1 MKNREYRALLTFAL
15 MMSLVVSSV
24 KGTPSYVY
32 AKENTA
38 VVSEAKAA
46 DTDKKEESDSKS
58 VSDANA
64 RKDET
69 VFAKVDGSGQV
80 TSVTVSDQLKNISSQ
95 KQIQDVSDLKE
106 IENVKGDEKFKQ
118 LGDSLV
124 WSGDHKDICYQGTT
138 DKELPVGIRI
148 SYQLDG
154 KDISEKELKG
164 KSGHLS
170 IHYEYEN
177 ATADQEQAY
186 TPFLMVTGL
195 VLDAEKFT
203 NVTID
208 NGKIVSDGD
217 RNLAIGM
224 GIPKMKEELGV
235 EDLDIPDSFVVEAD
249 VTDYDTIEGITV
261 ATNDL
266 FNQLD
271 TDQFDSLD
279 DLNDSM
285 GQLESAANQL
295 VSGSGELKSGL
306 DKLLSSSGTLISGID
321 QLSTGSKKLKDGTNT
336 LQTGTGELKDGAG
349 KVAAGAASAADSTAK
364 QLVPGVQ
371 MLDQGVSDMQSQLS
385 QGIPMLSEGVRQ
397 LSQGAAKAGDGAK
410 RLDEGVDAAAQG
422 AGQLKNSIQ
431 DASNTAGQLAGA
443 AQQVADYIK
452 TNGQVTVN
460 TEVSVAAFND
470 SSSVITQLRALKT
483 EENAQAIENIISQLE
498 APQQVPVTQSVSLEA
513 TIGDTA
519 QKVVEG
525 LSGLSA
531 ALNTSS
537 TEGIAAGPIGAG
549 ITNLYGTLSSTAD
562 GTVKSGSSQL
572 NAALNTSVDSPE
584 GKFTCLRD
592 GTAALDAQVNGEG
605 GLVEQ
610 LNNGVASLKGG
621 TGMLLRGKDG
631 KSGVLALSKGLND
644 LSAGA
649 GDVVTGTTKL
659 SSGAKDLNSG
669 AGELASG
676 IGTLKTGSGALVDGV
691 KQLDDGA
698 GTLSEGMIQF
708 NEDGI
713 KKLVSAFDGDISGM
727 LNKLNGMLDAS
738 KEYKNFAGISD
749 GMDGEVKFVFV
760 TEK

>member
-38 VVSEAKAA
+38 VVSEAKTAA
-46 DTDKKEESDSKS
+46 DTDKKEEPDSKNI
-58 VSDANA
+58 SDANA

-80 TSVTVSDQLKNISSQ
+80 TSITVSDQLKNVSSQ

-138 DKELPVGIRI
+138 DKKLPVGIRI

-177 ATADQEQAY
+177 TTADQDQAY

-195 VLDAEKFT
+195 MLDTEKFT

-208 NGKIVSDGD
+208 NGKIVSDGNKD
-217 RNLAIGM
+217 LAIGM

-306 DKLLSSSGTLISGID
+306 DTLLSSSGTLISGID

-336 LQTGTGELKDGAG
+336 LQMGTGELKDGAG

-397 LSQGAAKAGDGAK
+397 LSQGAAAAGDGAK
-410 RLDEGVDAAAQG
+410 RLDAGVDAAAQG
-422 AGQLKNSIQ
+422 AGQLKNGIQ

-443 AQQVADYIK
+443 AQQVANYVK
-452 TNGQVTVN
+452 NNGQVTVN

-470 SSSVITQLRALKT
+470 NSNAIAQLRALKT

-519 QKVVEG
+519 QKVADG

-537 TEGIAAGPIGAG
+537 TEGTAAGAIGAG
-549 ITNLYGTLSSTAD
+549 ITNLYETLSSTAD

-572 NAALNTSVDSPE
+572 NAALNTSVE
-584 GKFTCLRD
+584 GQFTCLRD

-691 KQLDDGA
+691 TRLDDGA
-698 GTLSEGMIQF
+698 GALSEGMIQF

-727 LNKLNGMLDAS
+727 LDKLNGMLDAS

>member
-32 AKENTA
+32 AKENSA
-38 VVSEAKAA
+38 VVSEAKTAS
-46 DTDKKEESDSKS
+46 DQKEEPASEN
-58 VSDANA
+58 VSGVNA

-69 VFAKVDGSGQV
+69 VFAKVDGNGQV
-80 TSVTVSDQLKNISSQ
+80 TSVTVSDQLKNVGSQ

-124 WSGDHKDICYQGTT
+124 WSGNHKDICYQGTT

-148 SYQLDG
+148 SYKLDG

-177 ATADQEQAY
+177 TTADKNQAY

-195 VLDAEKFT
+195 MLDTEKFS

-208 NGKIVSDGD
+208 KGKIVSDGNKD
-217 RNLAIGM
+217 LAIGM

-285 GQLESAANQL
+285 GQLKSAADQL
-295 VSGSGELKSGL
+295 VSGSGELKAGL
-306 DKLLSSSGTLISGID
+306 DTLLASSGTLIDGID
-321 QLSTGSKKLKDGTNT
+321 QLSTGSKTLKDGTNT
-336 LQTGTGELKDGAG
+336 LQTGAGALKDGAG
-349 KVAAGAASAADSTAK
+349 QVAAGAANAADSTAK

-371 MLDQGVSDMQSQLS
+371 ALDQGVSDMQNQLG
-385 QGIPMLSEGVRQ
+385 QGIPRLSEGVKQ
-397 LSQGAAKAGDGAK
+397 LSQGAAQAGDGAK
-410 RLDEGVDAAAQG
+410 SLDAGVDAAATG
-422 AGQLKNSIQ
+422 AGQLKAGIQ
-431 DASNTAGQLAGA
+431 DASNKAGQLAEA
-443 AQQVADYIK
+443 AQQVANSIGE
-452 TNGQVTVN
+452 NGQVTVN

-470 SSSVITQLRALKT
+470 SSNVITQLGELKT
-483 EENAQAIENIISQLE
+483 EENAQTIENIISQLE

-513 TIGDTA
+513 AIGPTA
-519 QKVVEG
+519 QGVADG
-525 LSGLSA
+525 LKGLSA
-531 ALNTSS
+531 TLNTSS
-537 TEGIAAGPIGAG
+537 ATEGTIGAG
-549 ITNLYGTLSSTAD
+549 ITGLYGTLSSTE
-562 GTVKSGSSQL
+562 GKTVKAGSSQL
-572 NAALNTSVDSPE
+572 NAALNTSVE
-584 GKFTCLRD
+584 GQFTCLRD

-649 GDVVTGTTKL
+649 GEVVTGTTKL

-669 AGELASG
+669 AGALASG
-676 IGTLKTGSGALVDGV
+676 IGTLKSGSGALVDGV
-691 KQLDDGA
+691 TQLDDGA
-698 GTLSEGMIQF
+698 GALSEGMIQF

-727 LNKLNGMLDAS
+727 LDKLNGMLDAS

>member
-32 AKENTA
+32 AKENSA
-38 VVSEAKAA
+38 VVSEAKTAS
-46 DTDKKEESDSKS
+46 DQKEESASEN
-58 VSDANA
+58 VSGANA

-80 TSVTVSDQLKNISSQ
+80 TSVTVSDQLKNVSSQ

-148 SYQLDG
+148 SYKLDG

-177 ATADQEQAY
+177 TTADKNQAY

-195 VLDAEKFT
+195 MLDTEKFS

-208 NGKIVSDGD
+208 NGKIVSDGSKD
-217 RNLAIGM
+217 LAIGM

-285 GQLESAANQL
+285 GQLKSAADQL
-295 VSGSGELKSGL
+295 VSGSGELKAGL
-306 DKLLSSSGTLISGID
+306 DTLLASSGTLIDGID
-321 QLSTGSKKLKDGTNT
+321 QLSTGSKTLKDGTNT
-336 LQTGTGELKDGAG
+336 LQTGAGALKDGAG
-349 KVAAGAASAADSTAK
+349 QVAAGAANAADSTAK

-371 MLDQGVSDMQSQLS
+371 ALDQGVSDMQNQLG
-385 QGIPMLSEGVRQ
+385 QGIPRLSEGVKQ
-397 LSQGAAKAGDGAK
+397 LSQGAAQAGAGAK
-410 RLDEGVDAAAQG
+410 SLDAGVDAAATG
-422 AGQLKNSIQ
+422 ADQLKDGIQ
-431 DASNTAGQLAGA
+431 RASDTAGQLAGA
-443 AQQVADYIK
+443 AQQVANYVK
-452 TNGQVTVN
+452 NNGQVTVN

-470 SSSVITQLRALKT
+470 NSNAIAQLRALKT

-519 QKVVEG
+519 QKVADG
-525 LSGLSA
+525 LFGLSA
-531 ALNTSS
+531 TLKTPSPENP
-537 TEGIAAGPIGAG
+537 EAGAIGAG
-549 ITNLYGTLSSTAD
+549 IANLYGTLSSTA
-562 GTVKSGSSQL
+562 GETVKAGSSQL
-572 NAALNTSVDSPE
+572 NAALNTS
-584 GKFTCLRD
+584 LRD

-649 GDVVTGTTKL
+649 GEVVTGTTKL

-669 AGELASG
+669 AGALASG
-676 IGTLKTGSGALVDGV
+676 IGALKSGSGALVDGV
-691 KQLDDGA
+691 TQLDDGA
-698 GTLSEGMIQF
+698 GALSEGMIQF

-727 LNKLNGMLDAS
+727 LDKLNGMLDAS

>member
-32 AKENTA
+32 AKENSA
-38 VVSEAKAA
+38 VVSEAKTAS
-46 DTDKKEESDSKS
+46 DQKEESASEN
-58 VSDANA
+58 VSGANA

-80 TSVTVSDQLKNISSQ
+80 TSVTVSDQLKNVSSQ

-148 SYQLDG
+148 SYKLDG

-177 ATADQEQAY
+177 TTADKNQAY

-195 VLDAEKFT
+195 MLDTEKFS

-208 NGKIVSDGD
+208 NGKIVSDGSKD
-217 RNLAIGM
+217 LAIGM

-271 TDQFDSLD
+271 TDQFGSLD

-285 GQLESAANQL
+285 GQLKSAADQL
-295 VSGSGELKSGL
+295 VSGSGELKAGL
-306 DKLLSSSGTLISGID
+306 DTLLASSGTLIDGID
-321 QLSTGSKKLKDGTNT
+321 QLSTGSKTLKDGTNT
-336 LQTGTGELKDGAG
+336 LQTGAGALKDGAG
-349 KVAAGAASAADSTAK
+349 QVAAGAANAADSTAK

-371 MLDQGVSDMQSQLS
+371 ALDQGVSDMQNQLG
-385 QGIPMLSEGVRQ
+385 QGIPRLSEGVKQ
-397 LSQGAAKAGDGAK
+397 LSQGAAQAGEGAK
-410 RLDEGVDAAAQG
+410 SLDAGVDAAATG
-422 AGQLKNSIQ
+422 ADQLKDGIQ
-431 DASNTAGQLAGA
+431 RASDTAGDLAEA
-443 AQQVADYIK
+443 AQQVADYIGE
-452 TNGQVTVN
+452 NGQVTVN

-470 SSSVITQLRALKT
+470 SSNVITQLRALKT
-483 EENAQAIENIISQLE
+483 EENAQTIENIISQLE

-513 TIGDTA
+513 AIGPTA
-519 QKVVEG
+519 QGVADG
-525 LSGLSA
+525 LKGLSA
-531 ALNTSS
+531 TLNTSS
-537 TEGIAAGPIGAG
+537 ATDGTIGAG
-549 ITNLYGTLSSTAD
+549 ITGLYETLSSTA
-562 GTVKSGSSQL
+562 GETVKAGSSQL
-572 NAALNTSVDSPE
+572 NAALNTS
-584 GKFTCLRD
+584 LRD

-610 LNNGVASLKGG
+610 LNNGVARLKGG

-649 GDVVTGTTKL
+649 GEVVTGTTKL

-669 AGELASG
+669 AGALASG
-676 IGTLKTGSGALVDGV
+676 IGALKSGSGALVDGV
-691 KQLDDGA
+691 TQLDDGA
-698 GTLSEGMIQF
+698 GALSEGMIQF

-727 LNKLNGMLDAS
+727 LDKLNGMLDAS

>member
-32 AKENTA
+32 AKENSA
-38 VVSEAKAA
+38 VVSEAKTAS
-46 DTDKKEESDSKS
+46 DQKEESASEN
-58 VSDANA
+58 VSGANA

-80 TSVTVSDQLKNISSQ
+80 TSVTVSDQLKNVSSQ

-148 SYQLDG
+148 SYKLDG

-177 ATADQEQAY
+177 TTADKNQAY

-195 VLDAEKFT
+195 MLDTEKFS

-208 NGKIVSDGD
+208 NGKIVSDGSKD
-217 RNLAIGM
+217 LAIGM

-261 ATNDL
+261 ATHDL

-271 TDQFDSLD
+271 TDQFGSLD

-285 GQLESAANQL
+285 GQLKSAADQL
-295 VSGSGELKSGL
+295 VSGSGELKAGL
-306 DKLLSSSGTLISGID
+306 DTLLASSGTLIDGID
-321 QLSTGSKKLKDGTNT
+321 QLSTGSKTLKDGTNT
-336 LQTGTGELKDGAG
+336 LQTGAGALKDGAG
-349 KVAAGAASAADSTAK
+349 QVAAGAANAADSTAK

-371 MLDQGVSDMQSQLS
+371 ALDQGVSDMQNQLG
-385 QGIPMLSEGVRQ
+385 QGIPRLSEGVKQ
-397 LSQGAAKAGDGAK
+397 LSQGAAQAGAGAK
-410 RLDEGVDAAAQG
+410 SLDAGVDAAATG
-422 AGQLKNSIQ
+422 ADQLKDGIQ
-431 DASNTAGQLAGA
+431 RASDTAGQLAGA
-443 AQQVADYIK
+443 AQQVANYVK
-452 TNGQVTVN
+452 NNGQVTVN

-470 SSSVITQLRALKT
+470 NSNAIAQLRALKT

-519 QKVVEG
+519 QKVADG
-525 LSGLSA
+525 LFGLSA
-531 ALNTSS
+531 TLKTPSPENP
-537 TEGIAAGPIGAG
+537 EAGAIGAG
-549 ITNLYGTLSSTAD
+549 IANLYGTLSSTA
-562 GTVKSGSSQL
+562 GETVKAGSSQL
-572 NAALNTSVDSPE
+572 NAALNTS
-584 GKFTCLRD
+584 LRD

-649 GDVVTGTTKL
+649 GEVVTGTTKL

-669 AGELASG
+669 AGALASG
-676 IGTLKTGSGALVDGV
+676 IGALKSGSGALVDGV
-691 KQLDDGA
+691 TQLDDGA
-698 GTLSEGMIQF
+698 GALSEGMIQF

-727 LNKLNGMLDAS
+727 LDKLNGMLDAS

>member
-32 AKENTA
+32 AKENSA
-38 VVSEAKAA
+38 VVSEAKTAS
-46 DTDKKEESDSKS
+46 DQKEESASEN
-58 VSDANA
+58 VSGANA

-80 TSVTVSDQLKNISSQ
+80 TSVTVSDQLKNVSSQ

-148 SYQLDG
+148 SYKLDG

-177 ATADQEQAY
+177 TTADKNQAY

-195 VLDAEKFT
+195 MLDTEKFS

-208 NGKIVSDGD
+208 NGKIVSDGSKD
-217 RNLAIGM
+217 LAIGM

-285 GQLESAANQL
+285 GQLKSAADQL
-295 VSGSGELKSGL
+295 VSGSGELKAGL
-306 DKLLSSSGTLISGID
+306 DTLLASSGTLIDGID
-321 QLSTGSKKLKDGTNT
+321 QLSTGSKTLKDGTNT
-336 LQTGTGELKDGAG
+336 LQTGAGALKDGAG
-349 KVAAGAASAADSTAK
+349 QVAAGAANAADSTAK

-371 MLDQGVSDMQSQLS
+371 ALDQGVSDMQNQLG
-385 QGIPMLSEGVRQ
+385 QGIPRLSEGVKQ
-397 LSQGAAKAGDGAK
+397 LSQGAAQAGDGAK
-410 RLDEGVDAAAQG
+410 SLDAGVDAAAQG
-422 AGQLKNSIQ
+422 AGQLKNGIQ

-443 AQQVADYIK
+443 AQQVANYVK
-452 TNGQVTVN
+452 NNGQVTVN

-470 SSSVITQLRALKT
+470 NSNAIAQLRALKT

-519 QKVVEG
+519 QKVADG
-525 LSGLSA
+525 LFGLSA
-531 ALNTSS
+531 TLKTPSPENP
-537 TEGIAAGPIGAG
+537 EAGVIGAG
-549 ITNLYGTLSSTAD
+549 IANLYGTLSSTA
-562 GTVKSGSSQL
+562 GETVKAGSSQL
-572 NAALNTSVDSPE
+572 NAALNTSVE
-584 GKFTCLRD
+584 GQFTCLRD

-610 LNNGVASLKGG
+610 LNNGVARLKGG

-649 GDVVTGTTKL
+649 GEVVTGTTKL
-659 SSGAKDLNSG
+659 FSGAKDLNSG
-669 AGELASG
+669 AGALASG
-676 IGTLKTGSGALVDGV
+676 IGALKSGSGALVDGV
-691 KQLDDGA
+691 TRLDDGA
-698 GTLSEGMIQF
+698 GALSEGMIQF

-727 LNKLNGMLDAS
+727 LDKLNGMLDAS

>member
-32 AKENTA
+32 AKENSA
-38 VVSEAKAA
+38 VVSEAKTAS
-46 DTDKKEESDSKS
+46 DQKEESASEN
-58 VSDANA
+58 VSGANA

-80 TSVTVSDQLKNISSQ
+80 TSVTVSDQLKNVSSQ

-148 SYQLDG
+148 SYKLDG

-177 ATADQEQAY
+177 TTADKNQAY

-195 VLDAEKFT
+195 MLDTEKFS

-208 NGKIVSDGD
+208 NGKIVSDGSKD
-217 RNLAIGM
+217 LAIGM

-271 TDQFDSLD
+271 TDQFGSLD

-285 GQLESAANQL
+285 GQLKSAADQL
-295 VSGSGELKSGL
+295 VSGSGELKAGL
-306 DKLLSSSGTLISGID
+306 DTLLASSGTLIDGID
-321 QLSTGSKKLKDGTNT
+321 QLSTGSKTLKDGTNT
-336 LQTGTGELKDGAG
+336 LQTGAGALKDGAG
-349 KVAAGAASAADSTAK
+349 QVAAGAANAADSTAK

-371 MLDQGVSDMQSQLS
+371 ALDQGVSDMQNQLG
-385 QGIPMLSEGVRQ
+385 QGIPRLSEGVKQ
-397 LSQGAAKAGDGAK
+397 LSQGAAQAGAGAK
-410 RLDEGVDAAAQG
+410 SLDAGVDAAATG
-422 AGQLKNSIQ
+422 ADQLKDGIQ
-431 DASNTAGQLAGA
+431 RASDTAGQLAGA
-443 AQQVADYIK
+443 AQQVANYVK
-452 TNGQVTVN
+452 NNGQVTVN

-470 SSSVITQLRALKT
+470 NSNAIAQLRALKT

-519 QKVVEG
+519 QKVADG

-531 ALNTSS
+531 TLKTPSPENP
-537 TEGIAAGPIGAG
+537 EAGAIGAG
-549 ITNLYGTLSSTAD
+549 IANLYGTLSSTA
-562 GTVKSGSSQL
+562 GETVKAGSSQL
-572 NAALNTSVDSPE
+572 NAALNTS
-584 GKFTCLRD
+584 LRE

-649 GDVVTGTTKL
+649 GEVVTGTTKL

-669 AGELASG
+669 AGALASG
-676 IGTLKTGSGALVDGV
+676 IGALKSGSGALVDGV
-691 KQLDDGA
+691 TQLDDGA
-698 GTLSEGMIQF
+698 GALSEGMIQF

-727 LNKLNGMLDAS
+727 LDKLNGMLDAS

>member
-1 MKNREYRALLTFAL
+1 
-15 MMSLVVSSV
+15 
-24 KGTPSYVY
+24 
-32 AKENTA
+32 
-38 VVSEAKAA
+38 
-46 DTDKKEESDSKS
+46 
-58 VSDANA
+58 
-64 RKDET
+64 
-69 VFAKVDGSGQV
+69 
-80 TSVTVSDQLKNISSQ
+80 
-95 KQIQDVSDLKE
+95 
-106 IENVKGDEKFKQ
+106 
-118 LGDSLV
+118 
-124 WSGDHKDICYQGTT
+124 
-138 DKELPVGIRI
+138 
-148 SYQLDG
+148 
-154 KDISEKELKG
+154 
-164 KSGHLS
+164 
-170 IHYEYEN
+170 
-177 ATADQEQAY
+177 
-186 TPFLMVTGL
+186 
-195 VLDAEKFT
+195 
-203 NVTID
+203 
-208 NGKIVSDGD
+208 
-217 RNLAIGM
+217 
-224 GIPKMKEELGV
+224 MKEELGV

-285 GQLESAANQL
+285 GQLKSAADQL
-295 VSGSGELKSGL
+295 VSGSGELKAGL
-306 DKLLSSSGTLISGID
+306 DTLLASSGTLIDGID
-321 QLSTGSKKLKDGTNT
+321 QLSTGSKTLKDGTNT
-336 LQTGTGELKDGAG
+336 LQTGAGALKDGAG
-349 KVAAGAASAADSTAK
+349 QVAAGAANAADSTAK

-371 MLDQGVSDMQSQLS
+371 ALDQGVSDMQNQLG
-385 QGIPMLSEGVRQ
+385 QGIPRLSEGVKQ
-397 LSQGAAKAGDGAK
+397 LSQGAAQAGDGAK
-410 RLDEGVDAAAQG
+410 SLDAGVDAAAQG
-422 AGQLKNSIQ
+422 AGQLKNGIQ

-443 AQQVADYIK
+443 AQQVANYVK
-452 TNGQVTVN
+452 NNGQVTVN

-470 SSSVITQLRALKT
+470 NSNAIAQLRALKT

-519 QKVVEG
+519 QKVADG
-525 LSGLSA
+525 LYDLSA
-531 ALNTSS
+531 TLKTPSPENP
-537 TEGIAAGPIGAG
+537 EAGVIGAG
-549 ITNLYGTLSSTAD
+549 IANLYGNLSSTA
-562 GTVKSGSSQL
+562 GETVKAGSSQL
-572 NAALNTSVDSPE
+572 NAALNTSVE
-584 GKFTCLRD
+584 GQFTCLRD

-649 GDVVTGTTKL
+649 GEVVTGTTKL

-669 AGELASG
+669 AGALASG
-676 IGTLKTGSGALVDGV
+676 IGALKSGSGALVDGV
-691 KQLDDGA
+691 TQLDDGA
-698 GTLSEGMIQF
+698 GALSEGMIQF

-727 LNKLNGMLDAS
+727 LDKLNGMLDAS

>member
-32 AKENTA
+32 AKENSA
-38 VVSEAKAA
+38 VVSEAKTAS
-46 DTDKKEESDSKS
+46 DQKEESASEN
-58 VSDANA
+58 VSGANA

-80 TSVTVSDQLKNISSQ
+80 TSVTVSDQLKNVSSQ

-148 SYQLDG
+148 SYKLDG

-177 ATADQEQAY
+177 TTADKNQAY

-195 VLDAEKFT
+195 MLDTEKFS

-208 NGKIVSDGD
+208 NGKIVSDGSKD
-217 RNLAIGM
+217 LAIGM

-271 TDQFDSLD
+271 TDQFGSLD

-285 GQLESAANQL
+285 GQLKSAADQL
-295 VSGSGELKSGL
+295 VSGSGELKAGL
-306 DKLLSSSGTLISGID
+306 DTLLASSGTLIDGID
-321 QLSTGSKKLKDGTNT
+321 QLSTGSKTLKDGTNT
-336 LQTGTGELKDGAG
+336 LQTGAGALKDGAG
-349 KVAAGAASAADSTAK
+349 QVAAGAANAADSTAK

-371 MLDQGVSDMQSQLS
+371 ALDQGVSDMQIQLG
-385 QGIPMLSEGVRQ
+385 QGIPRLSEGVKQ
-397 LSQGAAKAGDGAK
+397 LSQGAAQAGAGAK
-410 RLDEGVDAAAQG
+410 SLDAGVDAAATG
-422 AGQLKNSIQ
+422 ADQLKDGIQ
-431 DASNTAGQLAGA
+431 RASDTAGQLAGA
-443 AQQVADYIK
+443 AQQVANYVK
-452 TNGQVTVN
+452 NNGQVTVN

-470 SSSVITQLRALKT
+470 NSNAIAQLRALKT

-519 QKVVEG
+519 QKVADG

-531 ALNTSS
+531 TLKTPSPENP
-537 TEGIAAGPIGAG
+537 EAGAIGAG
-549 ITNLYGTLSSTAD
+549 IANLYGTLSSTA
-562 GTVKSGSSQL
+562 GETVKAGSSQL
-572 NAALNTSVDSPE
+572 NAALNTS
-584 GKFTCLRD
+584 LRE

-649 GDVVTGTTKL
+649 GEVVTGTTKL

-669 AGELASG
+669 AGALASG
-676 IGTLKTGSGALVDGV
+676 IGALKSGSGALVDGV
-691 KQLDDGA
+691 TQLDDGA
-698 GTLSEGMIQF
+698 GALSEGMIQF

-727 LNKLNGMLDAS
+727 LDKLNGMLDAS

>member
-32 AKENTA
+32 AKENSA
-38 VVSEAKAA
+38 VVSEAKTAS
-46 DTDKKEESDSKS
+46 DQKEESASEN
-58 VSDANA
+58 VSGANA

-80 TSVTVSDQLKNISSQ
+80 TSVTVSDQLKNVSSQ

-148 SYQLDG
+148 SYKLDG

-177 ATADQEQAY
+177 TTADKNQAY

-195 VLDAEKFT
+195 MLDTEKFS

-208 NGKIVSDGD
+208 NGKIVSDGSKD
-217 RNLAIGM
+217 LAIGM

-271 TDQFDSLD
+271 TDQFGSLD

-285 GQLESAANQL
+285 GQLKSAADQL
-295 VSGSGELKSGL
+295 VSGSGELKAGL
-306 DKLLSSSGTLISGID
+306 DTLLASSGTLIDGID
-321 QLSTGSKKLKDGTNT
+321 QLSTGSKTLKDGTNT
-336 LQTGTGELKDGAG
+336 LQTGAGALKDGAG
-349 KVAAGAASAADSTAK
+349 QVAAGAANAADSTAK

-371 MLDQGVSDMQSQLS
+371 ALDQGVSDMQNQLG
-385 QGIPMLSEGVRQ
+385 QGIPRLSEGVKQ
-397 LSQGAAKAGDGAK
+397 LSQGAAQAGAGAK
-410 RLDEGVDAAAQG
+410 SLDAGVDAAAQG
-422 AGQLKNSIQ
+422 AGQLKNGIQ
-431 DASNTAGQLAGA
+431 DASNEAGQLAGE
-443 AQQVADYIK
+443 AQQVANYVK
-452 TNGQVTVN
+452 NNGQVTVN

-470 SSSVITQLRALKT
+470 NSNAIAQLRALKT

-519 QKVVEG
+519 QKVADG
-525 LSGLSA
+525 LFGLSA
-531 ALNTSS
+531 TLKTPSPENP
-537 TEGIAAGPIGAG
+537 EAGAIGAG
-549 ITNLYGTLSSTAD
+549 IANLYGNLSSTA
-562 GTVKSGSSQL
+562 GETVKAGSSQL
-572 NAALNTSVDSPE
+572 NAALNTS
-584 GKFTCLRD
+584 LRD

-649 GDVVTGTTKL
+649 GEVVTGTTKL

-669 AGELASG
+669 AGALASG
-676 IGTLKTGSGALVDGV
+676 IGALKSGSGALVDGV
-691 KQLDDGA
+691 TQLDDGA
-698 GTLSEGMIQF
+698 GALSEGMIQF

-727 LNKLNGMLDAS
+727 LDKLNGMLDAS

>member
-32 AKENTA
+32 AKENSA
-38 VVSEAKAA
+38 VVSEAKTAS
-46 DTDKKEESDSKS
+46 DQKEESASEN
-58 VSDANA
+58 VSGANA

-80 TSVTVSDQLKNISSQ
+80 TSVTVSDQLKNVSSQ

-148 SYQLDG
+148 SYKLDG

-177 ATADQEQAY
+177 TTADKNQAY

-195 VLDAEKFT
+195 MLDTEKFS

-208 NGKIVSDGD
+208 NGKIVSDGSKD
-217 RNLAIGM
+217 LAIGM

-285 GQLESAANQL
+285 GQLKSAADQL
-295 VSGSGELKSGL
+295 VSGSGELKAGL
-306 DKLLSSSGTLISGID
+306 DTLLASSGTLIDGID
-321 QLSTGSKKLKDGTNT
+321 QLSTGSKTLKDGTNT
-336 LQTGTGELKDGAG
+336 LQTGAGALKDGAG
-349 KVAAGAASAADSTAK
+349 QVAAGAANAADSTAK

-371 MLDQGVSDMQSQLS
+371 ALDQGVSDMQNQLG
-385 QGIPMLSEGVRQ
+385 QGIPRLSEGVKQ
-397 LSQGAAKAGDGAK
+397 LSQGAAQAGDGAK
-410 RLDEGVDAAAQG
+410 SLDAGVDAAAQG
-422 AGQLKNSIQ
+422 AGQLKNGIQ

-443 AQQVADYIK
+443 APQVANYVK
-452 TNGQVTVN
+452 NNGQVTVN

-470 SSSVITQLRALKT
+470 NSNAIAQLRALKT

-519 QKVVEG
+519 QKVADG

-531 ALNTSS
+531 TLKTPSPENP
-537 TEGIAAGPIGAG
+537 EAGVIGAG
-549 ITNLYGTLSSTAD
+549 IANLYGTLSSTA
-562 GTVKSGSSQL
+562 GETVKAGSSQL
-572 NAALNTSVDSPE
+572 NAALNTSVE
-584 GKFTCLRD
+584 GQFTCLRD

-610 LNNGVASLKGG
+610 LNNGVARLKGG

-649 GDVVTGTTKL
+649 GEVVTGTTKL

-669 AGELASG
+669 AGALASG
-676 IGTLKTGSGALVDGV
+676 IGALKSGSGALVDGV
-691 KQLDDGA
+691 TQLDDGA
-698 GTLSEGMIQF
+698 GALSEGMIQF

-727 LNKLNGMLDAS
+727 LDKLNGMLDAS

>member
-32 AKENTA
+32 AKENSA
-38 VVSEAKAA
+38 VVSEAKTAS
-46 DTDKKEESDSKS
+46 DQKEESASEN
-58 VSDANA
+58 VSGANA

-80 TSVTVSDQLKNISSQ
+80 TSVTVSDQLKNVSSQ

-148 SYQLDG
+148 SYKLDG

-177 ATADQEQAY
+177 TTADKNQAY

-195 VLDAEKFT
+195 MLDTEKFS

-208 NGKIVSDGD
+208 NGKIVSDGSKD
-217 RNLAIGM
+217 LAIGM

-285 GQLESAANQL
+285 GQLKSAADQL
-295 VSGSGELKSGL
+295 VSGSGELKAGL
-306 DKLLSSSGTLISGID
+306 DTLLASSGTLIDGID
-321 QLSTGSKKLKDGTNT
+321 QLSTGSKTLKDGTNT
-336 LQTGTGELKDGAG
+336 LQTGAGALKDGAG
-349 KVAAGAASAADSTAK
+349 QVAAGAANAADSTAK

-371 MLDQGVSDMQSQLS
+371 ALDQGVSDMQNQLE
-385 QGIPMLSEGVRQ
+385 QGIPRLVEGVAQ
-397 LSQGAAKAGDGAK
+397 AADGAK
-410 RLDEGVDAAAQG
+410 SLDEGAE
-422 AGQLKNSIQ
+422 QLKNGIQ
-431 DASNTAGQLAGA
+431 DASNKAGELAEEA
-443 AQQVADYIK
+443 RRVASYVK
-452 TNGQVTVN
+452 NNGQVTVN

-470 SSSVITQLRALKT
+470 NSNVITQLRALET

-498 APQQVPVTQSVSLEA
+498 APQQVPVTQSVSLEP
-513 TIGDTA
+513 TIGDDA
-519 QKVVEG
+519 QKVADG

-531 ALNTSS
+531 ILNTSS
-537 TEGIAAGPIGAG
+537 TADKSIGKG
-549 ITNLYGTLSSTAD
+549 ITDLKVGA
-562 GTVKSGSSQL
+562 SQL
-572 NAALNTSVDSPE
+572 NAALNTSE
-584 GKFTCLRD
+584 KGLKD
-592 GTAALDAQVNGEG
+592 GTAD
-605 GLVEQ
+605 LVEQ

-649 GDVVTGTTKL
+649 GEVVTGTTKL

-669 AGELASG
+669 AGALASG
-676 IGTLKTGSGALVDGV
+676 IGALKSGSGALVDGV
-691 KQLDDGA
+691 TQLDDGA
-698 GTLSEGMIQF
+698 GALSEGMIQF

-727 LNKLNGMLDAS
+727 LDKLNGMLDAS

>member
-32 AKENTA
+32 AKENSA
-38 VVSEAKAA
+38 VVSEAKTAS
-46 DTDKKEESDSKS
+46 DQKEESASEN
-58 VSDANA
+58 VSGANA

-80 TSVTVSDQLKNISSQ
+80 TSVTVSDQLKNVSSQ

-148 SYQLDG
+148 SYKLDG

-177 ATADQEQAY
+177 TTADKNQAY

-195 VLDAEKFT
+195 MLDTEKFS

-208 NGKIVSDGD
+208 NGKIVSDGSKD
-217 RNLAIGM
+217 LAIGM

-271 TDQFDSLD
+271 TDQFGSLD

-285 GQLESAANQL
+285 GQLKSAADQL
-295 VSGSGELKSGL
+295 VSGSGELKAGL
-306 DKLLSSSGTLISGID
+306 DTLLASSGTLIDGID
-321 QLSTGSKKLKDGTNT
+321 QLSTGSKTLKDGTNT
-336 LQTGTGELKDGAG
+336 LQTGAGALKDGAG
-349 KVAAGAASAADSTAK
+349 QVAAGAANAADSTAK

-371 MLDQGVSDMQSQLS
+371 ALDQGVSDMQNQLG
-385 QGIPMLSEGVRQ
+385 QGIPRLSEGVKQ
-397 LSQGAAKAGDGAK
+397 LSQGAAQAGAGAK
-410 RLDEGVDAAAQG
+410 SLDAGVDAAATG
-422 AGQLKNSIQ
+422 ADQLKDGIQ
-431 DASNTAGQLAGA
+431 RASDTAGQLAGA
-443 AQQVADYIK
+443 AQQVANYVK
-452 TNGQVTVN
+452 NNGQVTVN

-470 SSSVITQLRALKT
+470 NSNAIAQLRALKT

-519 QKVVEG
+519 QKVADG
-525 LSGLSA
+525 LFGLSA
-531 ALNTSS
+531 TLKTPSPENP
-537 TEGIAAGPIGAG
+537 EAGAIGAG
-549 ITNLYGTLSSTAD
+549 IANLYGTLSSTA
-562 GTVKSGSSQL
+562 GETVKAGSSQL
-572 NAALNTSVDSPE
+572 NAALNTS
-584 GKFTCLRD
+584 LRD

-649 GDVVTGTTKL
+649 GEVVTGTTKL

-669 AGELASG
+669 AGALASG
-676 IGTLKTGSGALVDGV
+676 IGALKSGSGALVDGV
-691 KQLDDGA
+691 TQLDDGA
-698 GTLSEGMIQF
+698 GALSEGMIQF

-727 LNKLNGMLDAS
+727 LDKLNGMLDAS

>member
-38 VVSEAKAA
+38 VVSEAKTAA
-46 DTDKKEESDSKS
+46 DTDKKEEPDSKNI
-58 VSDANA
+58 SDANA

-80 TSVTVSDQLKNISSQ
+80 TSVTVSDQLKNVSSQ

-138 DKELPVGIRI
+138 DKKLPVGIRI

-177 ATADQEQAY
+177 TTADQDQAY

-195 VLDAEKFT
+195 MLDTEKFT

-208 NGKIVSDGD
+208 NGKIVSDGNKD
-217 RNLAIGM
+217 LAIGM

-295 VSGSGELKSGL
+295 VSGSGELKAGL
-306 DKLLSSSGTLISGID
+306 DTLLSSSGTLISGID

-336 LQTGTGELKDGAG
+336 LQMGTGELKDGAG

-397 LSQGAAKAGDGAK
+397 LSQGAAAAGDGAK
-410 RLDEGVDAAAQG
+410 RLVEGVDAAAQG
-422 AGQLKNSIQ
+422 AGQLKNGIQ

-443 AQQVADYIK
+443 AKQVADYLSAENVEIQ
-452 TNGQVTVN
+452 TTVP
-460 TEVSVAAFND
+460 VAAYTDD
-470 SSSVITQLRALKT
+470 SPVIQQLRQLKDGT
-483 EENAQAIENIISQLE
+483 NDDAIDGIIGTLKQEQS
-498 APQQVPVTQSVSLEA
+498 VPVSTKVSINKEMGTQA
-513 TIGDTA
+513 KTITD
-519 QKVVEG
+519 G

-537 TEGIAAGPIGAG
+537 TEGTAAGAIGAG

-572 NAALNTSVDSPE
+572 NAALNTSVE
-584 GKFTCLRD
+584 GQFTCLRD

-698 GTLSEGMIQF
+698 GALSEGMIQF

-727 LNKLNGMLDAS
+727 LDKLNGMLDAS

>member
-32 AKENTA
+32 AKENSA
-38 VVSEAKAA
+38 VVSEAKTAS
-46 DTDKKEESDSKS
+46 DQKEESASEN
-58 VSDANA
+58 VSGANA

-80 TSVTVSDQLKNISSQ
+80 TSVTVSDQLKNVSSQ

-148 SYQLDG
+148 SYKLDG

-177 ATADQEQAY
+177 TTADKNQAY

-195 VLDAEKFT
+195 MLDTEKFS

-208 NGKIVSDGD
+208 NGKIVSDGSKD
-217 RNLAIGM
+217 LAIGM

-271 TDQFDSLD
+271 TDQFGSLD

-285 GQLESAANQL
+285 GQLKSAADQL
-295 VSGSGELKSGL
+295 VSGSGELKAGL
-306 DKLLSSSGTLISGID
+306 DTLLASSGTLIDGID
-321 QLSTGSKKLKDGTNT
+321 QLSTGSKTLKDGTNT
-336 LQTGTGELKDGAG
+336 LQTGAGALKDGAG
-349 KVAAGAASAADSTAK
+349 QVAAGAANAADSTAK

-371 MLDQGVSDMQSQLS
+371 ALDQGVSDMQNQLG
-385 QGIPMLSEGVRQ
+385 QGIPRLSEGVKQ
-397 LSQGAAKAGDGAK
+397 LSQGAAQAGAGAK
-410 RLDEGVDAAAQG
+410 SLDAGVDAAATG
-422 AGQLKNSIQ
+422 ADQLKDGIQ
-431 DASNTAGQLAGA
+431 RASDTAGQLAGA
-443 AQQVADYIK
+443 AQQVANYVK
-452 TNGQVTVN
+452 NNGQVTVN

-470 SSSVITQLRALKT
+470 NSNAIAQLRALKT

-519 QKVVEG
+519 QKVADG
-525 LSGLSA
+525 LFGLSA
-531 ALNTSS
+531 TLKTPSPENP
-537 TEGIAAGPIGAG
+537 EAGAIGAG
-549 ITNLYGTLSSTAD
+549 IANLYGTLSSTA
-562 GTVKSGSSQL
+562 GETVKAGSSQL
-572 NAALNTSVDSPE
+572 NAALNTSE
-584 GKFTCLRD
+584 KGLKD
-592 GTAALDAQVNGEG
+592 GTAD
-605 GLVEQ
+605 LVEQ

-649 GDVVTGTTKL
+649 GEVVTGTTKL

-669 AGELASG
+669 AGALASG
-676 IGTLKTGSGALVDGV
+676 IGALKSGSGALVDGV
-691 KQLDDGA
+691 TQLDDGA
-698 GTLSEGMIQF
+698 GALSEGMIQF

-727 LNKLNGMLDAS
+727 LDKLNGMLDAS